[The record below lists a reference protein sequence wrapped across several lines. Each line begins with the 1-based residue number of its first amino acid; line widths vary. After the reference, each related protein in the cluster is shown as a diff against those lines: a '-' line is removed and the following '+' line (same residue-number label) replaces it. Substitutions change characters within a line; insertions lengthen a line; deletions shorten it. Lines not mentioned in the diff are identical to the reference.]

1 MQTYKPSRRLR
12 IRRAAL
18 LPGCGSRM
26 DSQKRVP
33 PRSRRL
39 LAVFMVALAG
49 CAWFRSTPPVTVRFH
64 EQVSEALPASHVRVV
79 DVPSTHQ
86 RIAVDPYPQLTEKN
100 IVEAKLEQTP
110 GGPAVRL
117 RFDLHGANTLAEMT
131 TRMRGQYIVVFVD
144 DRPVAAVLVDQRI
157 TNGEFLLESDFTD
170 AEAEKLVADLNR
182 YARRGRSF
190 GDTQY
195 LP

>member
-157 TNGEFLLESDFTD
+157 TNG
-170 AEAEKLVADLNR
+170 
-182 YARRGRSF
+182 
-190 GDTQY
+190 
-195 LP
+195 